1 VLTDEAP
8 LPLHTPPFF
17 NIHRSTHSK
26 KCLYFARGYACVH
39 VCMPSV
45 SLSLSLSL
53 SLSYS
58 LSRGTCIHM
67 MDVCADVCVG
77 VYVCVSQS
85 LSVSV
90 CERDASVCMSAYLT
104 KTCRSCSARG
114 ILRSNRINCFTT
126 IYCIPQRFRPS
137 HHLCMRVRMCVCARP
152 MVCYILRAPQNIESH
167 RARQGDWG
175 NMRAQEPVVAC
186 IVSKAKKQGNRHA
199 EGREGSEVVAGVL
212 VPPRVVWKA
221 AQEGCCCAPDRCK
234 DDLRQDGGYN

>member
-1 VLTDEAP
+1 MKHHCPSTP
-8 LPLHTPPFF
+8 LPSLIYTEAHIQKNVCILHVDMHACT
-17 NIHRSTHSK
+17 
-26 KCLYFARGYACVH
+26 YACQA
-39 VCMPSV
+39 

-53 SLSYS
+53 SLI
-58 LSRGTCIHM
+58 LSVTGHM
-67 MDVCADVCVG
+67 HPYDGCMCGCVCWCVCV
-77 VYVCVSQS
+77 S